1 MSATGSRGQAT
12 VATSP
17 ATSVL
22 VPGQP
27 VGRALEKA
35 RCYVNMG
42 RPCQTVYEASAG
54 ALLEQGSKDGYFEV
68 LANELDWDAQ
78 GFVVRYEKRRAIY
91 NPGVVFHGDQLW
103 LVTRLEGKNTTY
115 QQCPDTSL
123 TRSRRCPHPAFRM
136 ISHVLRVPLRAD
148 PATGRLV
155 PSGKWEC
162 MDYTFNWDQLKAH
175 ERELGPEDPRVFE
188 WGGEIHVAI
197 NGPPIRSMSSPKT
210 IQNMK
215 TQRLFPIPGAV
226 IDLELVD
233 RTMERKEKNWAPF
246 GPSEAGGYL
255 FSRTVDPHEVVDC
268 GRNGSC
274 TVAASSN
281 ATSFFARLK
290 RIHNLKALHLGTNG
304 ILLPQK
310 RWHIG
315 IFHGV
320 TDTAARTY
328 LNFVY
333 VFDVAPPYR
342 IIGVADAPLDLPLGS
357 VGSGMVFTTNLA
369 WAGDKIVIGYGV
381 KDRTASFHVTDAKT
395 LLAGVNEV

>member
-1 MSATGSRGQAT
+1 MKPEGEGSCVCVCDMPMGTGGRAFVGQSLCCGTSLRLSLGTPPPTFVPSTRFILYFHSAIAVRAPQGGTPYYPRWSGTSFAARNGRRQRGLQRAPRKMKGVPELPLLSAAVATAMLLLGTMQVFMGSDGSGDVGISSPVVGISSPVVGRTLVTVPGADRTSTVRGGGQLMSATGSRGQAT

-155 PSGKWEC
+155 P
-162 MDYTFNWDQLKAH
+162 
-175 ERELGPEDPRVFE
+175 R
-188 WGGEIHVAI
+188 
-197 NGPPIRSMSSPKT
+197 
-210 IQNMK
+210 
-215 TQRLFPIPGAV
+215 
-226 IDLELVD
+226 
-233 RTMERKEKNWAPF
+233 
-246 GPSEAGGYL
+246 
-255 FSRTVDPHEVVDC
+255 
-268 GRNGSC
+268 
-274 TVAASSN
+274 
-281 ATSFFARLK
+281 
-290 RIHNLKALHLGTNG
+290 
-304 ILLPQK
+304 
-310 RWHIG
+310 
-315 IFHGV
+315 
-320 TDTAARTY
+320 
-328 LNFVY
+328 
-333 VFDVAPPYR
+333 
-342 IIGVADAPLDLPLGS
+342 
-357 VGSGMVFTTNLA
+357 
-369 WAGDKIVIGYGV
+369 
-381 KDRTASFHVTDAKT
+381 
-395 LLAGVNEV
+395 